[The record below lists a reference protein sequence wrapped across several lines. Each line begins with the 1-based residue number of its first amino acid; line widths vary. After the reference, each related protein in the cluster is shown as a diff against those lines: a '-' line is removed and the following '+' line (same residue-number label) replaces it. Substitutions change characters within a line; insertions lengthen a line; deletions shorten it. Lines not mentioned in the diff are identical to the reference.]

1 MLRIYNVL
9 NTELKKIYEYDPYKK
24 KKYGTGSMLLVQE
37 IITVVNVG
45 VSGLRI

>member
-9 NTELKKIYEYDPYKK
+9 NTELKKIYEYDPYQ

-45 VSGLRI
+45 VSGLRT

>member
-24 KKYGTGSMLLVQE
+24 KNMAQ
-37 IITVVNVG
+37 G
-45 VSGLRI
+45 VCFWCKR